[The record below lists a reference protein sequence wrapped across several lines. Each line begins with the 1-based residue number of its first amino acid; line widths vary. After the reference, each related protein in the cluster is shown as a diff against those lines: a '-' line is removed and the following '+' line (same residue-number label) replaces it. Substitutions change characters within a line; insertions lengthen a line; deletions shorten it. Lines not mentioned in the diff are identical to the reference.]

1 MVSVVFQRLTTY
13 RKSGRLLILRVM
25 AIYQQLTSPALIG
38 KVQIPRRKSS
48 FFQRS
53 QHWGLECCAMKLLL
67 IILVASSQI
76 SLGQD
81 RETTALAGCYELQA
95 EGQHTYIS
103 NYGEFPRRLQLTLER
118 SKTRGA
124 LVAKRLDSGVLAS
137 RNWRVVR
144 NNSIEIS
151 PSEGWITN
159 GWFIELSRSGS
170 EFRGAA
176 HYWTDTGD
184 GPRIGVVGHKVAC
197 REQ

>member
-1 MVSVVFQRLTTY
+1 
-13 RKSGRLLILRVM
+13 M
-25 AIYQQLTSPALIG
+25 AIYQQLTSPALKE

-48 FFQRS
+48 CFQRS

-81 RETTALAGCYELQA
+81 RETIALAGCYELQA
-95 EGQHTYIS
+95 EGQHTGSIS

-144 NNSIEIS
+144 NNSIEIN

-159 GWFIELSRSGS
+159 GWFIELSRFVVQS
-170 EFRGAA
+170 FWRRGPLLDR
-176 HYWTDTGD
+176 YRRRTPVLVLLGTKS
-184 GPRIGVVGHKVAC
+184 RVV
-197 REQ
+197 RQ